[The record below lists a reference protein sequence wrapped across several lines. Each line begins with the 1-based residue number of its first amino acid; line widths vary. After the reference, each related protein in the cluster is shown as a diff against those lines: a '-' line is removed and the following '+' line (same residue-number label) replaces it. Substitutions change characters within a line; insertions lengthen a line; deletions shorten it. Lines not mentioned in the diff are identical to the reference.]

1 MNKSYYFKALCQ
13 AAGFNII
20 EAPANVRENPEDM
33 TAYLVHKHIEGDT
46 KTADVFYRV
55 CEDFA
60 SDTFAVFPGKDG
72 PVISDS
78 GNLIADAKFGIID
91 DPDKLARD
99 LEHIVGI
106 VGHGLFVGMVTKVI
120 LADADKGLIEF

>member
-1 MNKSYYFKALCQ
+1 MNQSYYFKALCQ

-20 EAPANVRENPEDM
+20 EAPAKVRENPEDM

-46 KTADVFYRV
+46 KAADVFYRV

-72 PVISDS
+72 PVKF
-78 GNLIADAKFGIID
+78 ADMMQAACDAEDAFFKITGIRI
-91 DPDKLARD
+91 RQC
-99 LEHIVGI
+99 
-106 VGHGLFVGMVTKVI
+106 
-120 LADADKGLIEF
+120 